1 MALLAKQTNSPSPAP
16 VADQDDAEKTE
27 RQVWGAAVRAL
38 RLRSGATLHEAASA
52 YEPDGF
58 VAGDP
63 NKGLSVQRWQQIE
76 KGGLTFKP
84 DQRRRLAKAL
94 GAAPEELDLERAR
107 ILGHRVPSRNDG
119 TSRATPLAAL
129 LIPIWGHAEIGERGW
144 TVARSEQ
151 TTGTL
156 ALSELAG
163 AHIGAVRVVDDT
175 LTGWAEAGE
184 LVIFDRSRRPTPG
197 QGCVI
202 ETKSGELHVRRFIA
216 LTATA
221 LVVEPAT
228 TFARAEVKGVYAVRF
243 RGV

>member
-1 MALLAKQTNSPSPAP
+1 MALLAKLPVSPSPAA

-107 ILGHRVPSRNDG
+107 ILGHRMPPRADG
-119 TSRATPLAAL
+119 TSRAAPLIASV
-129 LIPIWGHAEIGERGW
+129 IPIFGHAEIGERGW
-144 TVARSEQ
+144 TVTQSEQ
-151 TTGTL
+151 TSSGLPL
-156 ALSELAG
+156 AELAG

-184 LVIFDRSRRPTPG
+184 LVIFDRSRRPPPG

-202 ETKSGELHVRRFIA
+202 ETKAGELHVRRFIE
-216 LTATA
+216 LTASA
-221 LVVEPAT
+221 LLVEPAT
-228 TFARAEVKGVYAVRF
+228 TFTRAEVKGVYAVRF

>member
-1 MALLAKQTNSPSPAP
+1 MALLAKQTDSPSPSA

-76 KGGLTFKP
+76 KGGLTFRP

-94 GAAPEELDLERAR
+94 GAAPEDLELERAR
-107 ILGHRVPSRNDG
+107 ILGHRLPPRTEG
-119 TSRATPLAAL
+119 TSRAAPLIASV
-129 LIPIWGHAEIGERGW
+129 IPIYGHAEIGDRGW
-144 TVARSEQ
+144 TVTHAEQ
-151 TTGTL
+151 ASGGLPL
-156 ALSELAG
+156 AELAG

-202 ETKSGELHVRRFIA
+202 ETKAGELHVRRFVDLS
-216 LTATA
+216 LTE
-221 LVVEPAT
+221 LLVEPHT
-228 TFARAEVKGVYAVRF
+228 TFARGEVKGVYAVRF